1 MTNMEYYREQIE
13 KILGANSR
21 LAAGVIN
28 KELCNCNSLNCCDCL
43 FEARKGTCE
52 NNKLRWL
59 MAEHKEEP
67 TLTTNE
73 AGIANLLSGGYIARE
88 ESGKLYW
95 YEYAPVKGESDG
107 VWKVIDGSYSPIY
120 RVFIPIF
127 EFIHWDDAEPWSVED
142 LRKLKVRENND

>member
-1 MTNMEYYREQIE
+1 
-13 KILGANSR
+13 
-21 LAAGVIN
+21 
-28 KELCNCNSLNCCDCL
+28 
-43 FEARKGTCE
+43 
-52 NNKLRWL
+52 

-127 EFIHWDDAEPWSVED
+127 EFIRWEDEEPWSVED